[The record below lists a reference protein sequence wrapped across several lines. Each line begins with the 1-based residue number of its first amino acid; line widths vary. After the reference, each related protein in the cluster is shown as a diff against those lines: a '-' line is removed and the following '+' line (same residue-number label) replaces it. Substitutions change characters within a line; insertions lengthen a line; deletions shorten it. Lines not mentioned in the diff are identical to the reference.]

1 MGVVWE
7 RVAFLVFNTASVDQ
21 KFISQRISLVVRRRR
36 RRRHDHQNISTTM
49 PAAIVFPDERSMN
62 RPSSLMLEYSSRQ
75 IGCSVAISTKA
86 FEFLTRHRGFEPF
99 PFGIGSPV
107 ALLIN
112 ATSFLTVA

>member
-1 MGVVWE
+1 MVGVVWE

-36 RRRHDHQNISTTM
+36 DHQNISTTM